1 LTLAKHGDLIYDGV
15 GNSIRTHLRA
25 NIETNV
31 SQVPNER
38 LMDAGTNNTSTISAA
53 LVLNALLVC
62 ELVSTLWND
71 HKISSMK
78 IRDVLLFVDRN
89 YVMQQK
95 KLPIY
100 SLALDIFKTEL
111 LYSSENNV
119 SRNQQNAPSSVGDAH
134 NSIRSRLQS
143 VLLESVEDERNG
155 LLIDRST
162 MTALALQL
170 AEEHLPGLFTYLS
183 AYPQTQTSGTNHFT
197 NQVHT
202 GSSGMGDKVYET
214 EFETPF
220 LEATK
225 CYYRNESQNFL
236 SQNTCPEFVRKA
248 ESRIA
253 EETQRCRYAG
263 VY

>member
-53 LVLNALLVC
+53 LVINALLVC

-162 MTALALQL
+162 MKQL
-170 AEEHLPGLFTYLS
+170 LDMYEDLS